1 MVGAQVSLN
10 PDKYRTITTFS
21 HSSVLFRVKQIKK
34 NPKTQHAFFKKSEA
48 TPSQTLVSLLCSC

>member
-21 HSSVLFRVKQIKK
+21 NSSVLFRVTQIKK
-34 NPKTQHAFFKKSEA
+34 KKAQHAFFKKSGD
-48 TPSQTLVSLLCSC
+48 SFSDSGFITL